1 MNVFFQ
7 DNFARLRAWRKLR
20 ETLASADLETICVE
34 VDKFWQQ
41 APLSTHYLHP
51 ADIDNW
57 PTPWELIADN
67 NYCYYGRALGMVY
80 TLMLLGVKDIALVEV
95 TAYNAEDTVLIL
107 VDNAKYVLNF
117 LPNSVVNI
125 SLSDFQ
131 IKNQLNITNL
141 YSKIG

>member
-1 MNVFFQ
+1 
-7 DNFARLRAWRKLR
+7 
-20 ETLASADLETICVE
+20 
-34 VDKFWQQ
+34 
-41 APLSTHYLHP
+41 
-51 ADIDNW
+51 
-57 PTPWELIADN
+57 
-67 NYCYYGRALGMVY
+67 MVY